1 VFMLYILH
9 MAGDMFVHVCVCV
22 CVCGRASFGYMKCMS
37 IMIGLPTYIA
47 YMR

>member
-9 MAGDMFVHVCVCV
+9 MAGDMLVHVC
-22 CVCGRASFGYMKCMS
+22 GRTSFGCMKCMS

-47 YMR
+47 YMRYHGTNY